1 MIASAVARTGLG
13 GSSRGEPHRRIV
25 DVVKTLLP
33 PPVQYGN
40 CQYHMRLLS
49 CFRVDANADP
59 YMERDCAHRGRSLKQ
74 RLRIPTQTRL
84 AQTQF
89 TNAALDCIVASRGF
103 DLAGLAL
110 GAL

>member
-1 MIASAVARTGLG
+1 
-13 GSSRGEPHRRIV
+13 
-25 DVVKTLLP
+25 
-33 PPVQYGN
+33 
-40 CQYHMRLLS
+40 MRLLS